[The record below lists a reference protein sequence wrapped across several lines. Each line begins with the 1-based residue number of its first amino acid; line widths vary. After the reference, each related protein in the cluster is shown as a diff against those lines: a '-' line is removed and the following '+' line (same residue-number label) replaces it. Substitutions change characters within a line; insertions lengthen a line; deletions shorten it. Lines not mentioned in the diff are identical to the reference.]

1 MVGPCGWTVTGC
13 ACGTGGWDDYD
24 AATQAYAATTAAAIL
39 WAATGRRYG
48 QCEVTVE
55 PCSRPEDPLYVTYPL
70 AEIGSAPAGGP
81 YISGGVWHNSCGG
94 GSCGCVGRCEVA
106 LEGPTSTA
114 AVTSVTVA
122 GVVVAPAAYV
132 IYDGYLL
139 TRIDGECWPTCR
151 DYSDP
156 ATAFRVVYDR
166 GDPIPDHVQAAY
178 ERLACELAKAC
189 VGGDCALPQRIRSM
203 TRQGVEIQM
212 VDLADE
218 SGRIRTGITVVDQ
231 VIDAEN
237 PRGLQQ
243 RPRVL
248 SPDLPVPRMVT

>member
-1 MVGPCGWTVTGC
+1 VTACPCGTAAWG
-13 ACGTGGWDDYD
+13 DYD
-24 AATQAYAATTAAAIL
+24 PAVQTYAESTAAAIM

-48 QCEVTVE
+48 QCEITVE
-55 PCSRPEDPLYVTYPL
+55 PCTRVEDPLYQTFPL
-70 AEIGSAPAGGP
+70 AEVGSGQAGP
-81 YISGGVWHNSCGG
+81 YISGGVWHNSCTP
-94 GSCGCVGRCEVA
+94 GSCGCAGRCEIA
-106 LEGPTSTA
+106 LEGPTSTS

-122 GVVVAPAAYV
+122 GVLVPPAAYV
-132 IYDGYLL
+132 VYEGHLL

-156 ATAFRVVYDR
+156 STAFTVVYER
-166 GDPIPDHVQAAY
+166 GDPIPDHVQAAF
-178 ERLACELAKAC
+178 ERLACELARAC
-189 VGGDCALPQRIRSM
+189 TGGDCALPARVRSM

-218 SGRIRTGITVVDQ
+218 TGRVRTGIAVVDQ

-243 RPRVL
+243 RPTVL
-248 SPDLPVPRMVT
+248 SPDLPPPRMVT

>member
-1 MVGPCGWTVTGC
+1 MSP
-13 ACGTGGWDDYD
+13 D
-24 AATQAYAATTAAAIL
+24 AADYAATTAAAIL

-48 QCEVTVE
+48 QCEITVE

-70 AEIGSAPAGGP
+70 AEVGSAPAGGP

-94 GSCGCVGRCEVA
+94 GSCGCAGRCEVA
-106 LEGPTSTA
+106 LAGPTSTA

-122 GVVVAPAAYV
+122 GVAVAAGAYV
-132 IYDGYLL
+132 VYDGYLL
-139 TRIDGECWPTCR
+139 TRVDGECWPTCR

-156 ATAFRVVYDR
+156 STAFSVTYLR
-166 GDPIPDHVQAAY
+166 GDPIPDHIQSAY
-178 ERLACELAKAC
+178 ERLACELAAAC
-189 VGGDCALPQRIRSM
+189 TGGDCALPQRVRSM

-218 SGRIRTGITVVDQ
+218 AGRIRTGIAVVDQ
-231 VIDAEN
+231 IIESAN

-243 RPRVL
+243 RPTVL
-248 SPDLPVPRMVT
+248 SLDLPAPRMVT

>member
-1 MVGPCGWTVTGC
+1 MTGPCGWSVTAC
-13 ACGTGGWDDYD
+13 PCGTTAWADY
-24 AATQAYAATTAAAIL
+24 AAAVQAYASVTAAAIL

-48 QCEVTVE
+48 QCSVTVE
-55 PCSRPEDPLYVTYPL
+55 PCSRVEDPLYQTYPL
-70 AEIGSAPAGGP
+70 AEVGSAAAGP

-94 GSCGCVGRCEVA
+94 GACGCSGRCEVA
-106 LEGPTSTA
+106 LAGPTSTA
-114 AVTSVTVA
+114 AVTSVTVDGVAVPA
-122 GVVVAPAAYV
+122 GAFVV
-132 IYDGYLL
+132 YDGYLL

-156 ATAFRVVYDR
+156 TTAFVVTYLR
-166 GDPIPDHVQAAY
+166 GDPIPDHVQAAF

-189 VGGDCALPQRIRSM
+189 AGGDCALPQRVRSM

-218 SGRIRTGITVVDQ
+218 AGRIRTGIAAVDQ

-243 RPRVL
+243 RPTVL
-248 SPDLPVPRMVT
+248 SPDLPAPRMVT